1 MSSACWD
8 DTLKYISHLFKGKGM
23 HHLLDL
29 SIWLPIIGGIF
40 VFLTGDDDH
49 PNVSRHLSLF
59 IVVLTL
65 LICIPLVNGFDAS
78 QEGMQYIQD
87 IPWLPS
93 LGIHYHIGIDGLS
106 LLLIVLSV
114 FTNLIVIL
122 TSWHGITHR
131 VAQYYSAFLIMQGL
145 LVGVFCAMDAI
156 LFYVFWE
163 ATLVPMYLIIGI
175 WGSDN
180 RVYAA
185 IKFFLYTFLGSVLML
200 AAFLY
205 LGAQSGSF
213 NIETM
218 EAVKLSMPAQ
228 TLIFIAF
235 FLGFAIKVP
244 MFPVHTWLP
253 DAHTEA
259 PAGGSIVLAAILL
272 KLGAY
277 GFIRFSLPIVP
288 DACHQY
294 ASVMIA
300 LSLIAIVYVG
310 VIAIIQQDM
319 KRLIAYSSISHMG
332 FVTLGCFAIFAIA
345 EHSSINNAALILEG
359 AIIVMISHAFVS
371 SAMFAGVGFIYERLH
386 TRQIKDFGGFVHS
399 MPIFA
404 SFFML
409 FAMANAGLPG
419 TSGFVGEFMVIVGSI
434 KAGFWI
440 TFWAATTLILGA
452 VYTLWM
458 YKRVIF
464 GQIVNKKIGEV
475 KDLCGFEIT
484 AYVLLA
490 IAVIAMGV
498 YPKPMLDY
506 VHQTVNHTLTM
517 ADKTKL

>member
-1 MSSACWD
+1 
-8 DTLKYISHLFKGKGM
+8 M
-23 HHLLDL
+23 HHLLNL
-29 SIWLPIIGGIF
+29 LIWLPIIGGIF
-40 VFLTGDDDH
+40 VFLTGDDKN
-49 PNVSRHLSLF
+49 PNLSRYLSLF
-59 IVVLTL
+59 VVLL
-65 LICIPLVNGFDAS
+65 SLVLCVPLMTGFDIHLDA
-78 QEGMQYIQD
+78 MQFVED
-87 IPWLPS
+87 IPWLPV
-93 LGIHYHIGIDGLS
+93 LGIHYNLGIDGLS

-114 FTNLIVIL
+114 FTNLIVVLATWTNIEK
-122 TSWHGITHR
+122 R
-131 VAQYYSAFLIMQGL
+131 VAQYFAAFLIMQGL
-145 LVGVFCAMDAI
+145 LVGVFAATDAI
-156 LFYVFWE
+156 VFYIFWE

-200 AAFLY
+200 ASFLY
-205 LGAQSGSF
+205 LGYQGGSF

-218 EAVKLSMPAQ
+218 YAVKLNMTAQ

-288 DACHQY
+288 DACSKY
-294 ASVMIA
+294 GMVMVV
-300 LSLIAIVYVG
+300 LSLIAVVYIG
-310 VIAIIQQDM
+310 LIAIVQKDM

-345 EHSSINNAALILEG
+345 QYSSLKNAGLILEG
-359 AIIVMISHAFVS
+359 AIVVMISHAFVS
-371 SAMFAGVGFIYERLH
+371 SAMFAGVGFIYDRMH
-386 TRQIKDFGGFVHS
+386 TRQISDFGGLVNS

-419 TSGFVGEFMVIVGSI
+419 TSGFVGEFMIILGSI

-440 TFWAATTLILGA
+440 AFWAATTLIIGA
-452 VYTLWM
+452 AYTLWM

-464 GQIVNKKIGEV
+464 GPITNNKVAKLN
-475 KDLCGFEIT
+475 DLDGFEIS

-490 IAVIAMGV
+490 LMVIAMGV
-498 YPKPMLDY
+498 YPKPMIDY
-506 VHQTVNHTLTM
+506 VHQTVSHTLVQ
-517 ADKTKL
+517 ADQSKL

>member
-1 MSSACWD
+1 
-8 DTLKYISHLFKGKGM
+8 M
-23 HHLLDL
+23 HHLLNL
-29 SIWLPIIGGIF
+29 LIWLPIIGGVF
-40 VFLTGDDDH
+40 VFLTGDDNN
-49 PNVSRHLSLF
+49 PNVSRYLSLF
-59 IVVLTL
+59 TVILTL
-65 LICIPLVNGFDAS
+65 LVCIPLVAGFDINVN
-78 QEGMQYIQD
+78 EMQYVED
-87 IPWLPS
+87 IPWMPA
-93 LGIHYHIGIDGLS
+93 LGIHYHMGIDGLS

-122 TSWHGITHR
+122 ATWDSIKIR
-131 VAQYYSAFLIMQGL
+131 VGQYLASFLIMQGL
-145 LVGVFCAMDAI
+145 LVGVFSSMDAI
-156 LFYVFWE
+156 VFYIFWE

-200 AAFLY
+200 ASFLY
-205 LGAQSGSF
+205 LGFLAGSF
-213 NIETM
+213 SIETM
-218 EAVKLSMPAQ
+218 YAVKLGMTSQ

-288 DACHQY
+288 DACNKY
-294 ASVMIA
+294 AMVMIV
-300 LSLIAIVYVG
+300 LSLIAVVYVG
-310 VIAIIQQDM
+310 LVAVVQQDM

-332 FVTLGCFAIFAIA
+332 FVTLGSFAIFAITKQTSLQSA
-345 EHSSINNAALILEG
+345 GLLLEG
-359 AIIVMISHAFVS
+359 AIVVMISHGLVS
-371 SAMFAGVGFIYERLH
+371 SAMFAGVGFIYDRMH
-386 TRQIKDFGGFVHS
+386 TRQVKDFGGIVNS
-399 MPIFA
+399 MPLFA

-419 TSGFVGEFMVIVGSI
+419 TSGFVGEFMVILGSV
-434 KAGFWI
+434 KASFWI
-440 TFWAATTLILGA
+440 AFWAASTLIIGA

-464 GQIVNKKIGEV
+464 GPIVNKKVAEL
-475 KDLCGFEIT
+475 KDISGFEVS
-484 AYVLLA
+484 AYALLA
-490 IAVIAMGV
+490 IMIIALGV
-498 YPKPMLDY
+498 YPKPMLQY
-506 VHQTVNHTLTM
+506 VHHTVSHTL
-517 ADKTKL
+517 AEAAKSKL